1 LNIEFFSST
10 MNDDRISFKII
21 MLILIS
27 NNFHLWI
34 EKFKDLALKIKM
46 WQYINSNDNMKKSK
60 KKILFEIDHFS
71 VKNSSSQSIADDLM
85 TNQTIS
91 VAISHS
97 RSAQWFHELTS
108 SQQESYKASVKKY
121 KRKKKLIV
129 KISQRMLKIDE
140 AIRVFARS
148 YILFEMMSAFIRK
161 ILQFLIIKYKKIDD
175 QIKKQLHEKF
185 QALKQ
190 SSFKN

>member
-1 LNIEFFSST
+1 LNIEFFLST
-10 MNDDRISFKII
+10 MNDDRISFKIT

-34 EKFKDLALKIKM
+34 EKFKNLALKIKV
-46 WQYINSNDNMKKSK
+46 WQYINSNENMKKFK
-60 KKILFEIDHFS
+60 KRILFEIDHFS
-71 VKNSSSQSIADDLM
+71 VKNFSSQSVADDLM

-91 VAISHS
+91 AVSSHS
-97 RSAQWFHELTS
+97 RSVQWFHELTS
-108 SQQESYKASVKKY
+108 SQQESYRASVKEY

-129 KISQRMLKIDE
+129 KISQKMLKINE

-148 YILFEMMSAFIRK
+148 YIFFEMMSIFIRE
-161 ILQFLIIKYKKIDD
+161 ILQLLIIRYKKIDD